1 MMRLLKTLIRDRSGA
16 AAAEMALVT
25 PLLLTLLFGGL
36 EGGNFMLQQHIV
48 TKGVRDGARFAGR
61 EPFASY
67 TCSSVSDS
75 NAATAIKNVT
85 ATGQVGGTTG
95 GGNTRF
101 AAFTS
106 STVTINVSCSAGTTT
121 GIYANQSGG
130 APVVR
135 VNASVPY
142 VSLFGGMILTKGLK
156 LNASAQSAVMGV

>member
-1 MMRLLKTLIRDRSGA
+1 MMRLLNALIRNRNGS

-61 EPFASY
+61 EPFTAY
-67 TCSSVSDS
+67 TCSSVSDP
-75 NAATAIKNVT
+75 NATVAIQNVT
-85 ATGQVGGTTG
+85 ATGQVGGTAG
-95 GGNTRF
+95 GASTRF

-106 STVTINVSCSAGTTT
+106 STVTIEVSCSAGTTT

-135 VNASVPY
+135 VRASVPY
-142 VSLFGGMILTKGLK
+142 TSLFGGMILSSNLT